1 MAFPQPPVTQQ
12 IQRDPLKQTGLPA
25 SRLPHGVE
33 LAEVARCKLRD
44 RAGTR
49 LYFGDLFQKQKT
61 LLVFVRHF
69 LCYTAKEYVEDLAK
83 VPKSFLLDADI
94 KLVVIGQSSYQ
105 HIEPF
110 CRLTGYS
117 HEIYVDPER
126 DIYKKLGMKRA
137 QSPHVKS
144 NVLSGGFKSF
154 WRAMTGPVFDFQGDP
169 AQQGGSLILGPGNNL
184 HFMHLDRNR
193 LDHMP
198 INSLLEQAGVQI
210 VDFAHTP
217 QIIDV

>member
-126 DIYKKLGMKRA
+126 DIYKKLGMKRGETFPI
-137 QSPHVKS
+137 S
-144 NVLSGGFKSF
+144 
-154 WRAMTGPVFDFQGDP
+154 
-169 AQQGGSLILGPGNNL
+169 GNNL